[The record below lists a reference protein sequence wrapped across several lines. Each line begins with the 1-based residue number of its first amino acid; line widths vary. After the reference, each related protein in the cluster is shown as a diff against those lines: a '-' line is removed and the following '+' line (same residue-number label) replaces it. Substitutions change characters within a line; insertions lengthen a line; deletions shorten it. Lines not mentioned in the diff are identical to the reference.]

1 MSSNPNSLPSI
12 SDDFLYFVG
21 HQTQQTPETS
31 LVATIDESHEYD
43 LGDLSVS
50 DIRSI
55 IDTVILDEQGFA
67 EDTGQ
72 TLASTLIENSFDA
85 DVIPQVIDDFSPL
98 EDGDLTKIG
107 FGVNLAKT
115 IVETSLQNEVHMILN
130 GSKSIFKK
138 DIVNLDDL
146 FSYYF
151 GEESKIVRL
160 LKDHLLAD
168 YETILKWLNT
178 IFVMQAYRL
187 SATQLFHKYSL
198 IDKDVI
204 KVCVYCVY

>member
-1 MSSNPNSLPSI
+1 MSRNPNSLPSI
-12 SDDFLYFVG
+12 SDDFLYFVL

-31 LVATIDESHEYD
+31 LVATIDEVHDYD

-72 TLASTLIENSFDA
+72 ALASTLIENLFDA

-115 IVETSLQNEVHMILN
+115 IVETSL
-130 GSKSIFKK
+130 
-138 DIVNLDDL
+138 
-146 FSYYF
+146 
-151 GEESKIVRL
+151 
-160 LKDHLLAD
+160 
-168 YETILKWLNT
+168 
-178 IFVMQAYRL
+178 
-187 SATQLFHKYSL
+187 
-198 IDKDVI
+198 
-204 KVCVYCVY
+204 